1 MFQEKFAKYVSLL
14 TKEFNQVGSPYGPD
28 EWNELIQI
36 GTKDAVGDAIVS
48 NVRQIEEIGNK
59 QYNVS

>member
-1 MFQEKFAKYVSLL
+1 MSLL